1 MSNKKKKLMVDMDDV
16 ICTNGFL
23 YMINKYLGSNYTY
36 DDFSEFYMQ
45 DILPDK
51 DKFFDWFMN
60 QNMYDY
66 CELMPDCYD
75 VLRELNEEYD
85 LFIATDYVWREIAN
99 KSGYIVEHK
108 FNWLQDKLPF
118 ISPEQYIF
126 LVNKRVLDMDI
137 RIDDKINNLDGSDV
151 KLLFSSYHNREYTD
165 EYLSDM
171 GIERMNSWIDI
182 RNRLLNNK

>member
-1 MSNKKKKLMVDMDDV
+1 MNGKKKLMIDMDDV

-23 YMINKYLGSNYTY
+23 CMINKFLGSSYTN
-36 DDFSEFYMQ
+36 DDFKEFYMQ

-51 DKFFDWFMN
+51 DKFFDWFMT

-75 VLRELNEEYD
+75 VLKELNQEYD
-85 LFIATDYVWREIAN
+85 LFIATDYVWREISD

-108 FNWLQDKLPF
+108 FNWLKKNLPF
-118 ISPEQYIF
+118 IKPQQYIF
-126 LVNKRVLDMDI
+126 LANKSVLNMDI
-137 RIDDKINNLDGSDV
+137 RIDDKISNLDGADM
-151 KLLFSSYHNREYTD
+151 KLLFTAYHNKGYSD
-165 EYLSDM
+165 EYLGSM

-182 RNRLLNNK
+182 KNRLL